1 MSRADG
7 RALDQ
12 LRPVRILPDFITTAP
27 GSVLIEW
34 GGTRVICT
42 ASMEEKNAPF
52 RIGTGKGW
60 LTAEYDMLPAST
72 DRRKS
77 RSRGKV
83 DGRSTEIQRL
93 IGRSL
98 RSVMDFEALGE
109 RSIYID
115 CDVIQAD
122 GGTRTASITGGY
134 VALALACR
142 RWVEAGILEKNP
154 IREAVAAVSVGIVED
169 IPRLDLM
176 YVEDSAAQVDMNVV
190 LTASG
195 RFIEL
200 QGTGEERPFSQ
211 EELDRLLALAR
222 KGAGELL
229 ELQRRTLEEVFRG

>member
-1 MSRADG
+1 MNRADG
-7 RALDQ
+7 RQYDQ
-12 LRPVRILPDFITTAP
+12 LRPVRIIPDFITTAP

-42 ASMEEKNAPF
+42 AIMEEKNAPF
-52 RIGTGKGW
+52 RIGTGMGW

-72 DRRKS
+72 DRRKN

-142 RWVEAGILEKNP
+142 RWVEQGILEKNP
-154 IREAVAAVSVGIVED
+154 IREGVAAVSVGVVD
-169 IPRLDLM
+169 DVPQLDLM

-190 LTASG
+190 ITSSG

-200 QGTGEERPFSQ
+200 QGTGEERPFTQ
-211 EELDRLLALAR
+211 EELDQLLVLAR

-229 ELQRRTLEEVFRG
+229 ALQEQVIGEVFHG